1 MSIFDEL
8 NKNAASNTAV
18 MGSGQSNSTLAFN
31 QEDTYSPA
39 LAVDTNKLIRNTYT
53 LLSMTLLFSACVAG
67 VAMALNIPHPG
78 FIISLVGYIG
88 LFFVVNALKNSA
100 WGILAVFALTGF
112 MGMTLGPILNLY
124 LAAYTNGHTL
134 IMMSFGATAAIFLGL
149 SGYALTTRKDFS
161 FMGSF
166 LFAGL
171 IVAFL
176 AGLGAWLFSIPMLSL
191 AVSAVMVLLMT
202 GYILYDTSN
211 MVHGQETN
219 YIMATV
225 NLYVDIYSLFLNLLS
240 LLGFFMGER
249 E

>member
-8 NKNAASNTAV
+8 NKNATTKSVV
-18 MGSGQSNSTLAFN
+18 MGGGQPNPTLAFN

-53 LLSMTLLFSACVAG
+53 LLSMTLLFSAVTAG
-67 VAMALNIPHPG
+67 LAMVFNVPYPG
-78 FIISLVGYIG
+78 VILSLLGYIG
-88 LFFVVNALKNSA
+88 LFFVVNSLKNSA

-112 MGMTLGPILNLY
+112 MGLTLGPILNFY
-124 LAAYTNGHTL
+124 LAAYTNGQFL
-134 IMMSFGATAAIFLGL
+134 IMTSFGATATIFLGL

-161 FMGSF
+161 FLGSF

-171 IVAFL
+171 LVAL
-176 AGLGAWLFSIPMLSL
+176 MAGLGAWLFGIPMLSL

-240 LLGFFMGER
+240 LLGFLMGER

>member
-8 NKNAASNTAV
+8 NKNATT
-18 MGSGQSNSTLAFN
+18 GSVAMAGNQPSQTLAFN
-31 QEDTYSPA
+31 QEETYSPA

-53 LLSMTLLFSACVAG
+53 LLSMTLLFSAVTAG
-67 VAMALNIPHPG
+67 LAMMFRLPYLGP
-78 FIISLVGYIG
+78 IITLVGYIG

-100 WGILAVFALTGF
+100 WGVLAVFALTGF
-112 MGMTLGPILNLY
+112 MGLTMGPILNAY
-124 LAAYTNGHTL
+124 LTAYTNGHVL
-134 IMMSFGATAAIFLGL
+134 IMMSFGTTAAIFLGL
-149 SGYALTTRKDFS
+149 SGYALTSRKDFS

-171 IVAFL
+171 IVALL

-191 AVSAVMVLLMT
+191 AVSAIMVLFMT

-225 NLYVDIYSLFLNLLS
+225 NLYVDIYSLFLNLLN